1 MKRSIQPDTG
11 DEAILRRCSRNP
23 ATGAQIRIGVMG
35 SPADVDDPVVLQQCR
50 RLGHAL
56 AEEGCCV
63 LTGACP
69 GIPHEVVLGAKEAD
83 GLSMGI
89 SPAMH
94 LREHIETFDSPYL
107 EYDVMVYTGLGL
119 MGREL
124 INIRS
129 SDIVVVVGGRCG
141 TLGEFAIAYE
151 EGKLI
156 GVLTGTG
163 GITRVLQDVVGSLG
177 KPTGSEVIYD
187 ADPHTL
193 VARLLERFLAADYNC
208 ACKPDCCHCEAET
221 PPALPRPSSPPAHPT
236 DPDRLSP

>member
-1 MKRSIQPDTG
+1 MEMETGPTASGIFTSIIMSCPAPFPGSSPKGCTANPSTG
-11 DEAILRRCSRNP
+11 V
-23 ATGAQIRIGVMG
+23 QIRIGVMG
-35 SPADVDDPVVLQQCR
+35 SAAEEVERTLAEQCR
-50 RLGHAL
+50 ALGKAI
-56 AEEGCCV
+56 AEQGCCV

-69 GIPHEVVLGAKEAD
+69 GMPHEVVLGAKEV
-83 GLSMGI
+83 GGQSMGI
-89 SPAMH
+89 SPAAS
-94 LREHIETFDSPYL
+94 LKEHIESFSSPYC

-163 GITRVLQDVVGSLG
+163 GITEALPPLVAGF
-177 KPTGSEVIYD
+177 KKKTGTEVIYD
-187 ADPHTL
+187 AAPRQL
-193 VARLLERFLAADYNC
+193 IARLLERFMSADYKC
-208 ACKPDCCHCEAET
+208 TCKPESCCCG
-221 PPALPRPSSPPAHPT
+221 P
-236 DPDRLSP
+236 LS

>member
-1 MKRSIQPDTG
+1 MSTSHPSIDSTC
-11 DEAILRRCSRNP
+11 ARNM

-35 SPADVDDPVVLQQCR
+35 SAAEISDSEIIKQCR
-50 RLGHAL
+50 SLGRAI
-56 AEEGCCV
+56 AEQGCCV

-69 GIPHEVVLGAKEAD
+69 GMPHEVVLGAKEM
-83 GLSMGI
+83 GGNSMGI
-89 SPAMH
+89 SPAVH
-94 LREHIETFDSPYL
+94 LREHIGTFTSPYK

-129 SDIVVVVGGRCG
+129 SDIILLVGGRCG

-163 GITRVLQDVVGSLG
+163 GITNVLPQLVDTLS
-177 KPTGSEVIYD
+177 KQTGSEVIYD
-187 ADPHTL
+187 ADPQKL
-193 VARLLERFLAADYNC
+193 VARLLQRFQSPDYEC
-208 ACKPDCCHCEAET
+208 TCKPESCCRGSEAAPHECCAKQVHQ
-221 PPALPRPSSPPAHPT
+221 PLPRVNS
-236 DPDRLSP
+236 